1 MVTITLCDQFHTNV
15 VAHILIITI
24 KTRHRDDRS
33 WVAVLQLI
41 HFSTV
46 PCCYYDFTN
55 YSNITIGTM
64 NLKAQCLKFRRI
76 IMMMKKRT
84 NFTLKLNKVIE
95 NKQQLHVSTQ
105 KNDVIFS

>member
-33 WVAVLQLI
+33 WVAVLQVT
-41 HFSTV
+41 HFYTV
-46 PCCYYDFTN
+46 LCCYYDFTN

-64 NLKAQCLKFRRI
+64 NLKAQWLKFRRI
-76 IMMMKKRT
+76 IMRKKRT

-105 KNDVIFS
+105 KNYVIFS

>member
-24 KTRHRDDRS
+24 KTRHGDDRS
-33 WVAVLQLI
+33 WVAVLQVI
-41 HFSTV
+41 HFYTV
-46 PCCYYDFTN
+46 LCCYYDFTN

-76 IMMMKKRT
+76 MMMKKRT
-84 NFTLKLNKVIE
+84 NFTLKLNEVIE
-95 NKQQLHVSTQ
+95 NKQQLHVSKQ
-105 KNDVIFS
+105 KNYVIFS